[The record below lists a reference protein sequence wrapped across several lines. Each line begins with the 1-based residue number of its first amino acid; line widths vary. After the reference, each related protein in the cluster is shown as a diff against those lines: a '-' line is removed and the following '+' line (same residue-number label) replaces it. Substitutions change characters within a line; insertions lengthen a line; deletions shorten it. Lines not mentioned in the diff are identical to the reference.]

1 MYKMAILSEIKSHSD
16 EINYFKE
23 LPFYNKPIE
32 ELVKLLKN
40 IDSLLAEQL
49 SMIKTSQAFKGY
61 AMSYKVEI
69 VEKKDPIVQLEASK
83 LSIKNLFS
91 NLLNKIK
98 GFKYQITVEVLL
110 ENASIMEKLNLD
122 QFILIR

>member
-1 MYKMAILSEIKSHSD
+1 MYKMAILSEIKSYSD

-49 SMIKTSQAFKGY
+49 SIIKTSQAFKGY
-61 AMSYKVEI
+61 TMSYKVEI
-69 VEKKDPIVQLEASK
+69 VEKKRSNCTIRSK
-83 LSIKNLFS
+83 QIK
-91 NLLNKIK
+91 
-98 GFKYQITVEVLL
+98 Y
-110 ENASIMEKLNLD
+110 
-122 QFILIR
+122 